1 MNVTE
6 LIKIIEKD
14 TGFSQSQVKAF
25 LDSLKAN
32 IISTLKD
39 NKLDDAK
46 VTLNNFG
53 TFKKAQRK
61 KRQGRNIHTGKDL
74 IIPAR
79 KYVKFIPSN
88 NVKEIIKK
96 T

>member
-14 TGFSQSQVKAF
+14 TGFSQSQVKAV
-25 LDSLKAN
+25 LDSFQAN

-46 VTLNNFG
+46 GVQHKKVTS
-53 TFKKAQRK
+53 KV
-61 KRQGRNIHTGKDL
+61 I
-74 IIPAR
+74 
-79 KYVKFIPSN
+79 
-88 NVKEIIKK
+88 
-96 T
+96 